1 MKNLMIPIDAFEE
14 SFLRNSVLNKK
25 YGKIP
30 AYGLWR
36 VTDVQNETLHKRV
49 MWWLSQKDFDSE
61 DHIRY
66 IIRRIL
72 LNEQKLNEK

>member
-1 MKNLMIPIDAFEE
+1 MIPIDAFEE
-14 SFLRNSVLNKK
+14 CFLRNSVLNKK

-30 AYGLWR
+30 SYGIWR
-36 VTDVQNETLHKRV
+36 VTDVQNETIQKRI
-49 MWWLSQKDFDSE
+49 MWWLYQKDFHSE
-61 DHIRY
+61 ERIRY